1 MAIQIPFRNLLTIT
15 LAASLLAACV
25 THPTTGRQ
33 QLMLIS
39 DAQVTKMSYQAYEEM
54 KGQQPLLPAS
64 HAYTQ
69 RVNRIADRIV
79 QQAIQQYP
87 ASRNLAWE
95 INVFQDDSPNAFA
108 MAGGKMGV
116 NSGLIDRFQL
126 TDDELAQ
133 VIAHEVAHVVSGHTR
148 EKMSIAMS
156 QQLGL
161 DLAGLVLGLNEG
173 AMQLASQI
181 GQLAISL
188 PFSRTMEFEADR
200 IGIELAARAGYHP
213 QAAMTLWEK
222 LRRDSGPRPPE
233 WLSTH
238 PADERRMAEIQRLI
252 PQMMPLYQAAR

>member
-1 MAIQIPFRNLLTIT
+1 
-15 LAASLLAACV
+15 
-25 THPTTGRQ
+25 
-33 QLMLIS
+33 
-39 DAQVTKMSYQAYEEM
+39 
-54 KGQQPLLPAS
+54 
-64 HAYTQ
+64 
-69 RVNRIADRIV
+69 
-79 QQAIQQYP
+79 
-87 ASRNLAWE
+87 
-95 INVFQDDSPNAFA
+95 
-108 MAGGKMGV
+108 
-116 NSGLIDRFQL
+116 
-126 TDDELAQ
+126 
-133 VIAHEVAHVVSGHTR
+133 VVSGHTR

-173 AMQLASQI
+173 AMQMASQI